1 MEVKA
6 VRVLVVDDQ
15 MPFRNAAKTVVR
27 ITPGFDVV
35 GEAESGEQAVEMAA
49 SLEPDLVLMDIN
61 LPGIDGIEALR
72 QITTARPE
80 TIGFLVSTI
89 KESDLPADARTCG
102 AAAFIS
108 KETFEP
114 SVLQR
119 LWDSRGDDAWRG

>member
-27 ITPGFDVV
+27 VTPGFEVV
-35 GEAESGEQAVEMAA
+35 GEAESGEQAVELAA
-49 SLEPDLVLMDIN
+49 ELEPDLVLMDIN

-72 QITTARPE
+72 QITSARPE
-80 TIGFLVSTI
+80 TVGFLVSTI

-114 SVLQR
+114 AILTS
-119 LWDSRGDDAWRG
+119 LWESRGDAAWRG

>member
-27 ITPGFDVV
+27 VTPGFEVV
-35 GEAESGEQAVEMAA
+35 GEAESGEQAVELAA
-49 SLEPDLVLMDIN
+49 ELRPDLVLMDIN

-72 QITTARPE
+72 RITTAQPE

-89 KESDLPADARTCG
+89 KENDLPADARTCG
-102 AAAFIS
+102 AAAYIS
-108 KETFEP
+108 KEAFEP

-119 LWDSRGDDAWRG
+119 LWDSRGDAAWRR